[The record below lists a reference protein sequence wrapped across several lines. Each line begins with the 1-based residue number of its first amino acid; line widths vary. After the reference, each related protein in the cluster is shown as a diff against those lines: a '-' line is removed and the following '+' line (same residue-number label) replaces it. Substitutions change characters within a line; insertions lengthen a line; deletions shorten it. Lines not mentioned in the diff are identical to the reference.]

1 MLLLGTVMMIVLLVH
16 NKNKNNDVILRE
28 TSAVYAFDNGISV
41 IENENK
47 TKDSV
52 EIDENGREIIE
63 FELPNVPQA
72 GDDKEFDDKAVEIPE
87 EEKRAL
93 EINQKNY
100 ELYEQA
106 VELGQNVRV
115 VECADFDRITFSF
128 AGDILLDD
136 SYAMMDR
143 YKKRGSVLE
152 DTFSTILLEKMRNA
166 DVFMLNNEFT
176 FTGRGTPT
184 EGKKF
189 TFRAKPENVQMLL
202 DLGVDVVSVANNH
215 IYDYGEISLLDT
227 LDTLES
233 VNISYA
239 GAGRN
244 LEHAMKP
251 VYIIANGMKIAIVSA
266 TQIERNS
273 NPDTKAATETKPGVL
288 RCMEP
293 ELLVQVIQEAKAN
306 SDYTILYIHWG
317 TESQTDIDWLQ
328 EKQAPIYAQAG
339 ADLIIGDHPHCLQKM
354 DVVEGVPVIYS
365 LGNYWFNS
373 KTQNTCLIEMAIKD
387 KAMEYFRFVPCKQS
401 DCRTLYLEGQDKQDV
416 LNFMRN
422 ISKNVTIDEE
432 GYVIFNR

>member
-1 MLLLGTVMMIVLLVH
+1 
-16 NKNKNNDVILRE
+16 
-28 TSAVYAFDNGISV
+28 
-41 IENENK
+41 
-47 TKDSV
+47 
-52 EIDENGREIIE
+52 
-63 FELPNVPQA
+63 
-72 GDDKEFDDKAVEIPE
+72 
-87 EEKRAL
+87 
-93 EINQKNY
+93 
-100 ELYEQA
+100 
-106 VELGQNVRV
+106 
-115 VECADFDRITFSF
+115 
-128 AGDILLDD
+128 
-136 SYAMMDR
+136 
-143 YKKRGSVLE
+143 
-152 DTFSTILLEKMRNA
+152 
-166 DVFMLNNEFT
+166 
-176 FTGRGTPT
+176 
-184 EGKKF
+184 GKKF

-432 GYVIFNR
+432 GYVIFNH